1 MPSTLV
7 FFHAHPDDEALL
19 TAGTMA
25 KAAADGHRVV
35 LVVATAGE
43 VGEAAEVY
51 RGGDLGT
58 TRLAELQRSAS
69 VLGVARLEV
78 LGYGDSG
85 SGDAD
90 AEASGLSGAGGP
102 AAFAAVEVDE
112 AAGRLAALLVEEG
125 AQVLTTYDA
134 NGGYGHPDHLQVHAV
149 GARAAALAG
158 TPRVLEATINRDLMS
173 MGVELARSLGY
184 EIPETFAPTSFDG
197 WFTPGDE
204 ITHAIDVS
212 AHLAAKRASMEA
224 HASQATSG
232 DGSTRTLAAFLALP
246 DEYFAMA
253 FGTEWYRDPAAPAGA
268 GIDDVLAGLEEST
281 S

>member
-51 RGGDLGT
+51 RGGDLGM
-58 TRLAELQRSAS
+58 TRLVELQRSAAL
-69 VLGVARLEV
+69 LGVARLEV

-85 SGDAD
+85 SGGVD
-90 AEASGLSGAGGP
+90 AETASGAAGP
-102 AAFAAVEVDE
+102 TPFAAVEVEE
-112 AAGRLAALLVEEG
+112 AAGRLAALLVEED

-149 GARAAALAG
+149 GARAAVLAG
-158 TPRVLEATINRDLMS
+158 TPRLLEATINRDLMS

-184 EIPETFAPTSFDG
+184 EIPETFAPASFDG

-253 FGTEWYRDPAAPAGA
+253 FGTEWYRDPVAPAGA
-268 GIDDVLAGLEEST
+268 GVDDVLAGLEEPT
-281 S
+281 A